1 MKNKKRSF
9 RQAALIIIL
18 IITYS
23 SFSDYFYTVVSPSHH
38 NNMFIDTQGLPSNSP
53 YVFYYHLPSM
63 PLEETYANSML
74 KVPYRLITYRPG
86 TVTGTLPVL
95 LANNFLSMIVMAV
108 LFLKHPAG
116 DKPRLYSFLPL
127 RGHGPPKERL
137 NPSLS

>member
-1 MKNKKRSF
+1 VKNKKKSF

-23 SFSDYFYTVVSPSHH
+23 SFSDCFYTLVSPSHH
-38 NNMFIDTQGLPSNSP
+38 NNMFIDTPELPSNSP

-86 TVTGTLPVL
+86 TITGTLPVL
-95 LANNFLSMIVMAV
+95 LADNFFSMLVMAV
-108 LFLKHPAG
+108 LLKRPAG
-116 DKPRLYSFLPL
+116 DKPRLYSFLPP

-137 NPSLS
+137 TFSLS